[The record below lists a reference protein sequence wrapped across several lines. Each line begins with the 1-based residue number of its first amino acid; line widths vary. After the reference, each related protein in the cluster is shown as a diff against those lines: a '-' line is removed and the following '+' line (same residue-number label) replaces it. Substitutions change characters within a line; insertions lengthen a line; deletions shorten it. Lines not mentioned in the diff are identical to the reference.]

1 MGVSRQE
8 AFEHAQRFM
17 QRSAQST
24 GDTFAGKIALSL
36 TDCCAEAQTMDFAAE
51 LTPELKNVWGVT
63 HGGML
68 ATIYDTCMGCTIRG
82 FRLLE
87 RVQTVTLNVTYLR
100 AAPVDTTLYLRAKIV
115 HSGRTLATLELT
127 AWLDGQED
135 RPVGL
140 ATGTFFLD

>member
-1 MGVSRQE
+1 MAVSRQE

-36 TDCCAEAQTMDFAAE
+36 TDCCAEVQTMDFTAE
-51 LTPELKNVWGVT
+51 LTPELKNVWSMK
-63 HGGML
+63 HRDIIE
-68 ATIYDTCMGCTIRG
+68 TIYDTCMGCTIRG

-140 ATGTFFLD
+140 ATGTFFLG

>member
-1 MGVSRQE
+1 MAVSRQE
-8 AFEHAQRFM
+8 AFGHAQRFL
-17 QRSAQST
+17 QRAAEST
-24 GDTFAGKIALSL
+24 GDTFAGKIAMRL
-36 TDCCAEAQTMDFAAE
+36 TDCCAEAQTMDFTAE

-68 ATIYDTCMGCTIRG
+68 ATIYDTCMGCAIRG

-100 AAPVDTTLYLRAKIV
+100 AAPIDTTLYLRARIV

-140 ATGTFFLD
+140 ATGTFFLG

>member
-1 MGVSRQE
+1 
-8 AFEHAQRFM
+8 
-17 QRSAQST
+17 
-24 GDTFAGKIALSL
+24 
-36 TDCCAEAQTMDFAAE
+36 MDFAAE

-82 FRLLE
+82 FQLLE

-100 AAPVDTTLYLRAKIV
+100 AVPVDTTLYLRAKIV

-140 ATGTFFLD
+140 ATGTFFLG